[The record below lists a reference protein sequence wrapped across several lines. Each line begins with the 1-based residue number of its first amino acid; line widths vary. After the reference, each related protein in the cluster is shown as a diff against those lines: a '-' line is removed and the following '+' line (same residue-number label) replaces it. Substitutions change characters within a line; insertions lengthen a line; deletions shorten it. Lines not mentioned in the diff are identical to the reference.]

1 MFTVTL
7 AFFLLVVAA
16 SVGLAMALMHANGTK
31 SGMGLGVLHGV
42 FVVAGLGTLIAGLA
56 SSAAPLGWWILVS
69 FLVAASGGAYLFS
82 RQLKD
87 VPWPGWVILAH
98 GGLALATL
106 VVLGLW
112 LFAWDGVGPDRP
124 DGLQTPQGGLQSQV
138 VVEASRTAA

>member
-1 MFTVTL
+1 MFTSTL
-7 AFFLLVVAA
+7 AFFLLVLAA

-31 SGMGLGVLHGV
+31 SGKGLGVLHGV
-42 FVVAGLGTLIAGLA
+42 FVVSGLGALVAGLA
-56 SSAAPLGWWILVS
+56 SASAPLGWWILVS

-87 VPWPGWVILAH
+87 EPWPGWVIVAH

-124 DGLQTPQGGLQSQV
+124 DGVENSEGGLQSSV
-138 VVEASRTAA
+138 VVEETPSAL